1 MTQEGRSHARTGHRE
16 YRPSVLDGR
25 IRQAT
30 PTQIE
35 IRGPRRGTNHE
46 PGKSPAVSHR
56 IQEQQSLSATDVL
69 TIALIRPHGGRP
81 DRWPLVASRTTT
93 GGVSH
98 EVALPR
104 AKRSFGVQA
113 GGQRPGAWDTERMST
128 PRVRDFHEDDLD
140 QVVRVWE
147 ESRSSE
153 RGGVYGLAEV
163 LGALRDGGTAVVA
176 AVGEVV
182 VGAAVAR
189 VGGDRAWIVLL
200 ALANDWRGRGLGSA
214 MLTELEKRLMAR
226 GVHRLSALLAEG
238 ETGVNA
244 FRNCGYE
251 TRDLTYFERVVPLQP
266 QDVGLLDQLGGR
278 MLARDLWERLAGME
292 HEKQLIE
299 RRVVLPL
306 DDPDLAE
313 EYGVTPPRAIVL
325 FGPPGTGKTT
335 FAKAVAS
342 RLGWPFVEV
351 FPSRLAAGNDGLAL
365 ALRET
370 FTDIDELEHAVVF
383 IDEVEEIAGVR
394 GGKPPSPLQGVT
406 NELLKLIPGFR
417 ERDGR
422 LLVCATNFVRALDPA
437 FLRHGRF
444 DYVIPIG
451 APDAAARAAI
461 WRRYIP
467 AGVLQR
473 IDLDTLVEAS
483 DLFTPADIEFAARKG
498 SQRALEVAVYGD
510 LNEQPQVGGPTT
522 ADYMA
527 ALSETRPT
535 LTKAIVDDFTEDIA
549 TIARL

>member
-1 MTQEGRSHARTGHRE
+1 
-16 YRPSVLDGR
+16 
-25 IRQAT
+25 
-30 PTQIE
+30 
-35 IRGPRRGTNHE
+35 
-46 PGKSPAVSHR
+46 
-56 IQEQQSLSATDVL
+56 
-69 TIALIRPHGGRP
+69 
-81 DRWPLVASRTTT
+81 
-93 GGVSH
+93 
-98 EVALPR
+98 
-104 AKRSFGVQA
+104 
-113 GGQRPGAWDTERMST
+113 MSI

-147 ESRSSE
+147 DSRTPE
-153 RGGVYGLAEV
+153 RRAVYGLAEV
-163 LGALRDGGTAVVA
+163 LRALRDEGVGVVA

-182 VGAAVAR
+182 VGAAAAR
-189 VGGDRAWIVLL
+189 VGGDRGWVVLL
-200 ALANDWRGRGLGSA
+200 ALANDWRGHGLGSA

-238 ETGVNA
+238 ETGVTA

-266 QDVGLLDQLGGR
+266 QEVGLLGELGGR
-278 MLARDLWERLAGME
+278 MLPRGLWESLAGME
-292 HEKQLIE
+292 HEKQVIE
-299 RRVVLPL
+299 RRIVLPL
-306 DDPDLAE
+306 VDPDLAE
-313 EYGVTPPRAIVL
+313 EYGVIPPRAIVL

-351 FPSRLAAGNDGLAL
+351 FPSRLAAEGDGLAL

-370 FTDIDELEHAVVF
+370 FTEIDELEHAVVF
-383 IDEVEEIAGVR
+383 IDEVEEIAGQR
-394 GGKPPSPLQGVT
+394 GGRPPSPLQGVT
-406 NELLKLIPGFR
+406 NELLKIIPAFR

-422 LLVCATNFVRALDPA
+422 LLVCATNFIRALDPA

-444 DYVIPIG
+444 DYVIPVG

-467 AGVLQR
+467 EPVLKR
-473 IDLDTLVEAS
+473 IDLDALVEAS

-498 SQRALEVAVYGD
+498 SQRALETAVYGD
-510 LNEQPQVGGPTT
+510 EEKPKADGPTT

-535 LTKAIVDDFTEDIA
+535 LTKTIVDEFTEDIA
-549 TIARL
+549 TIGRL

>member
-1 MTQEGRSHARTGHRE
+1 MRRSRLAQSET
-16 YRPSVLDGR
+16 SV
-25 IRQAT
+25 
-30 PTQIE
+30 
-35 IRGPRRGTNHE
+35 
-46 PGKSPAVSHR
+46 S
-56 IQEQQSLSATDVL
+56 
-69 TIALIRPHGGRP
+69 
-81 DRWPLVASRTTT
+81 
-93 GGVSH
+93 
-98 EVALPR
+98 
-104 AKRSFGVQA
+104 QA
-113 GGQRPGAWDTERMST
+113 GELGVGAWDTQRMST

-147 ESRSSE
+147 ESRSPE
-153 RGGVYGLAEV
+153 RGAVYGLAEV

-189 VGGDRAWIVLL
+189 VGGDRGWVVLL
-200 ALANDWRGRGLGSA
+200 ALANDWRGQGLGSA
-214 MLTELEKRLMAR
+214 MLTELERRLMAR

-238 ETGVNA
+238 ETGVKA

-266 QDVGLLDQLGGR
+266 QEIGLLDRLGGR
-278 MLARDLWERLAGME
+278 MLPRGLWGMLAGME
-292 HEKQLIE
+292 REKQLIE

-306 DDPDLAE
+306 VDPDLAE
-313 EYGVTPPRAIVL
+313 EYGVVPPRAIVL

-351 FPSRLAAGNDGLAL
+351 FPSRLAAAGDGLAL

-370 FTDIDELEHAVVF
+370 FTDIEDLEHAVVF
-383 IDEVEEIAGVR
+383 IDEVEEIAGAR
-394 GGKPPSPLQGVT
+394 GGKPPSPVEGVT
-406 NELLKLIPGFR
+406 NELLKIIPGFR
-417 ERDGR
+417 ERRGR

-437 FLRHGRF
+437 LLRHGRF
-444 DYVIPIG
+444 DYVIPVG

-467 AGVLQR
+467 AGVRER
-473 IDLDTLVEAS
+473 IELGSLIEAS
-483 DLFTPADIEFAARKG
+483 HLFTPADIEFAARKG
-498 SQRALEVAVYGD
+498 SQRALETVVYGELD
-510 LNEQPQVGGPTT
+510 QQPQAGGPTT
-522 ADYMA
+522 DDYLA

-535 LTKAIVDDFTEDIA
+535 LTKAIVDEFTEDIE